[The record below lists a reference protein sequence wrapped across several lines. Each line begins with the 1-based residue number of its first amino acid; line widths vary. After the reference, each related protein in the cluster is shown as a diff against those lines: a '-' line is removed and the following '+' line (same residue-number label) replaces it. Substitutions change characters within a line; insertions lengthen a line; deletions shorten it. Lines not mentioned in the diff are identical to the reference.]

1 MCGSPSDFV
10 PAPELKTAAEAWRA
24 VQVRQLFRLALE
36 ALLHWMLRR
45 LDAGPMTTASLAGA
59 FLKGAGDAPT
69 TGQWLT
75 PAGAGGTGPAD
86 WVDRLE
92 KSLSP
97 LDDEDDLLATVR
109 TALAMSLAE
118 APEQAGSERD
128 DRLPLARA
136 AKEARDYIDRA
147 PRAFIEHI
155 VESWVFGQHVYWSVG
170 RGLADARGRGKTILR
185 LKATF
190 EDTGWNLAP
199 GAKVADRNA
208 PRATGDRLETAIT
221 LLREA
226 GLIA

>member
-1 MCGSPSDFV
+1 
-10 PAPELKTAAEAWRA
+10 
-24 VQVRQLFRLALE
+24 
-36 ALLHWMLRR
+36 
-45 LDAGPMTTASLAGA
+45 MTTASLAEA
-59 FLKGAGDAPT
+59 FLKGVGDAPT

-75 PAGAGGTGPAD
+75 PAAAVGAGPAD

-97 LDDEDDLLATVR
+97 LDDEDDLLGTIR
-109 TALAMSLAE
+109 TSLAMSLAE
-118 APEQAGSERD
+118 APEKAGSERD

-136 AKEARDYIDRA
+136 ANEARDYNDRA
-147 PRAFIEHI
+147 PRTFIEHI
-155 VESWVFGQHVYWSVG
+155 IESWVFGQHVYWSIG

-185 LKATF
+185 LKATL
-190 EDTGWNLAP
+190 EDTGWTLAP
-199 GAKVADRNA
+199 GAKIADRNA